1 MIQIQCTPNL
11 PMFLENWCYL
21 KMSYFSSDWSFGE
34 LKFKS
39 WNNRD
44 TEKKRTTEREEER
57 KKRVGEKA
65 NNRTKDLSKKK
76 KKSSGCC
83 LSTGWQSSDAL
94 SPASLFQLRDVMK
107 DYIVNVKNWLPS
119 APYDQRLAT
128 TITWLGR
135 IGHVSSNHFPGRSS
149 SKLTVDLTG

>member
-1 MIQIQCTPNL
+1 MHPEFVHVFRELMLSEDVIFFIRLIFWGVEVQK
-11 PMFLENWCYL
+11 L
-21 KMSYFSSDWSFGE
+21 KQ
-34 LKFKS
+34 S
-39 WNNRD
+39 WHK
-44 TEKKRTTEREEER
+44 KKRTKERDEER
-57 KKRVGEKA
+57 KKREGEEG
-65 NNRTKDLSKKK
+65 NNRTKQLSKKIK
-76 KKSSGCC
+76 KKGKSSGCC

-119 APYDQRLAT
+119 ATYDRRLAT